1 MGILECRYMLRHPQT
16 PVGAP
21 KTLGKRI
28 SSPVVQEVG
37 GYVAAGLED
46 VLELG
51 YDRLARVRIKG
62 AGNSVALRSCDDV
75 RSVFARG
82 FGAVVVCEG

>member
-1 MGILECRYMLRHPQT
+1 MLRHPQT